1 MNLTWIKITVLTLGL
16 SLSAIP
22 WGMGMG
28 MVHAGSKTQTVQ
40 TNGSAQVGQMLPA
53 FGGWSTTGKRMALAT
68 LLKSLKGTSNHLI
81 ISVFSSI
88 CKPCRKGLPMLQQ
101 FANTPEGKNNQ
112 FVLVAY
118 GETNAQ
124 VKDMLKDL
132 KVTLPVLEDKYTKIS
147 GRIGVDGVLP
157 RTYVVDAKGVVKAI
171 IAEEGDDFVDVLKK
185 LTRKP

>member
-1 MNLTWIKITVLTLGL
+1 MNFTWLKTTVLTLGL
-16 SLSAIP
+16 TLCAIP
-22 WGMGMG
+22 WGMG

-40 TNGSAQVGQMLPA
+40 TNGSVLVGQKLPA

-68 LLKSLKGTSNHLI
+68 LLKNLKGTSNHLI
-81 ISVFSSI
+81 ISVFSST
-88 CKPCRKGLPMLQQ
+88 CKPCRKGLPLLQQ

-185 LTRKP
+185 LSRKP

>member
-1 MNLTWIKITVLTLGL
+1 
-16 SLSAIP
+16 
-22 WGMGMG
+22 
-28 MVHAGSKTQTVQ
+28 
-40 TNGSAQVGQMLPA
+40 
-53 FGGWSTTGKRMALAT
+53 
-68 LLKSLKGTSNHLI
+68 
-81 ISVFSSI
+81 
-88 CKPCRKGLPMLQQ
+88 MLQQ